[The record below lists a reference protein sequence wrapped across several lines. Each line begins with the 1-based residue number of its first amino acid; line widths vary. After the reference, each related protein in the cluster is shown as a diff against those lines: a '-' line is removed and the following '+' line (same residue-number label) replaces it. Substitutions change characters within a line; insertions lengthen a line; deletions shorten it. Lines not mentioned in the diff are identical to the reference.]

1 MILALRELRRT
12 PRRFVTATIV
22 LTLLVVLLLFLGG
35 LLDGLYLGSTGAL
48 RAQRADVIVYSA
60 DANDSIIRS
69 RIDPTLRAPRRTG
82 TSASPTVERTRPHAR
97 RYHRPGPEHPRRH
110 RRDRL
115 RRARPAAS
123 RPRRPPARPGPTA
136 ASPRFGVHVGQTLG
150 VGPEQVPIRVHGWVS
165 DTNYLLQGALWV
177 DPATWRRVQDTSRPD
192 ASVPP
197 GTFAVL
203 AVSGRPPARTLA
215 HDIDAA
221 TNGKTKTLTKS
232 QAVLSSPG
240 TREQK
245 STFAGI
251 IGVTFLV
258 VGLVVA
264 LFFVLLTI
272 ERISLYG
279 VLKAL
284 GASTPRLA
292 AGVITQAVAV
302 GIVAFA
308 VGELLTLGLAAL
320 LPAQIPLQ
328 LEPSRAVLTFVG
340 IIAAA
345 VLGGAVSLRRVARA
359 DPMTAIGATN

>member
-1 MILALRELRRT
+1 VILALRELSRT
-12 PRRFVTATIV
+12 PRRFVTATVV

-69 RIDPTLRAPRRTG
+69 RIDPALRARVAQVPGVTEVGGLGLTLAGTTVPGRSTLADTAVLGYERAPHGVPAPPPPGEAWADRR
-82 TSASPTVERTRPHAR
+82 
-97 RYHRPGPEHPRRH
+97 
-110 RRDRL
+110 L
-115 RRARPAAS
+115 AA
-123 RPRRPPARPGPTA
+123 
-136 ASPRFGVHVGQTLG
+136 FGVHVGQTLG
-150 VGPEQVPIRVHGWVS
+150 VGPARVPIRVRGWVR

-177 DPATWRRVQDTSRPD
+177 DPPTWRRVQDTSRPD
-192 ASVPP
+192 ATVPP

-203 AVSGRPPARTLA
+203 AVSGRGSAQVLAR
-215 HDIDAA
+215 DIDAA
-221 TNGKTKTLTKS
+221 TDGETKTLTKS

-245 STFAGI
+245 STFTGI

-284 GASTPRLA
+284 GAPTRRLA
-292 AGVITQAVAV
+292 AGVITQALVV
-302 GIVAFA
+302 GLVAFV

-320 LPAQIPLQ
+320 LPAQIPLL
-328 LEPSRAVLTFVG
+328 LEPSRAVMTLVG
-340 IIAAA
+340 VVAAA
-345 VLGGAVSLRRVARA
+345 VLGGTVSLRRIARA
-359 DPMTAIGATN
+359 DPMTAIGAAS

>member
-12 PRRFVTATIV
+12 PRRFVTATVV
-22 LTLLVVLLLFLGG
+22 LTWLVVLLLFLGG

-69 RIDPTLRAPRRTG
+69 RIDPALRATVEQVPGVTGANGLGITLVGTTVPNRSTLADTAVIGYERAPRG
-82 TSASPTVERTRPHAR
+82 LPDPPPPGEAWADR
-97 RYHRPGPEHPRRH
+97 RLG
-110 RRDRL
+110 
-115 RRARPAAS
+115 A
-123 RPRRPPARPGPTA
+123 
-136 ASPRFGVHVGQTLG
+136 FGVRVGQTLG
-150 VGPEQVPIRVHGWVS
+150 VGPAQLPIRVRGWVS

-177 DPATWRRVQDTSRPD
+177 EPATWRRVQDTSRPD
-192 ASVPP
+192 ATVAP
-197 GTFAVL
+197 GMFAIL
-203 AVSGRPPARTLA
+203 AVTGRPPARTLA

-221 TNGKTKTLTKS
+221 TNGETKTLTKA

-251 IGVTFLV
+251 IAVTFLV

-272 ERISLYG
+272 ERASLYG

-292 AGVITQAVAV
+292 VGVITQALVVGLLAFVA
-302 GIVAFA
+302 
-308 VGELLTLGLAAL
+308 GELLTLGLAEL
-320 LPAQIPLQ
+320 LPEEIPLLLQ
-328 LEPSRAVLTFVG
+328 PSRAVFTLVG
-340 IIAAA
+340 VIVAA
-345 VLGGAVSLRRVARA
+345 VVGGTVSLRRIARA
-359 DPMTAIGATN
+359 DPMTAIGAAT

>member
-1 MILALRELRRT
+1 M
-12 PRRFVTATIV
+12 
-22 LTLLVVLLLFLGG
+22 
-35 LLDGLYLGSTGAL
+35 Y
-48 RAQRADVIVYSA
+48 
-60 DANDSIIRS
+60 
-69 RIDPTLRAPRRTG
+69 
-82 TSASPTVERTRPHAR
+82 RTRA
-97 RYHRPGPEHPRRH
+97 GPTP
-110 RRDRL
+110 
-115 RRARPAAS
+115 AS
-123 RPRRPPARPGPTA
+123 RPARSRSSPFRADRRRGK
-136 ASPRFGVHVGQTLG
+136 
-150 VGPEQVPIRVHGWVS
+150 
-165 DTNYLLQGALWV
+165 
-177 DPATWRRVQDTSRPD
+177 
-192 ASVPP
+192 
-197 GTFAVL
+197 
-203 AVSGRPPARTLA
+203 LA

-221 TNGKTKTLTKS
+221 TNGETKTLTKS

-251 IGVTFLV
+251 IDVTFLV

-292 AGVITQAVAV
+292 AGVITQALAV

-328 LEPSRAVLTFVG
+328 LQPSRAVLTLVG
-340 IIAAA
+340 VDCRCRPRRHRVTAPRRTR
-345 VLGGAVSLRRVARA
+345 GSDDRHRRHQLRTENDERARTRERPQ
-359 DPMTAIGATN
+359 DLPVG

>member
-69 RIDPTLRAPRRTG
+69 RIDPALRAR
-82 TSASPTVERTRPHAR
+82 VERAPGVTDVSGLGITLVGTTVPGRHALADTAVIG
-97 RYHRPGPEHPRRH
+97 YEQAPRGV
-110 RRDRL
+110 
-115 RRARPAAS
+115 PA
-123 RPRRPPARPGPTA
+123 PPPAGEAWADRRLA
-136 ASPRFGVHVGQTLG
+136 AFGVHVGQVLR
-150 VGPEQVPIRVHGWVS
+150 VGPQEVPIRVRSWVR

-177 DPATWRRVQDTSRPD
+177 DPPTWRRVQDTSRPD
-192 ASVPP
+192 ARVAP

-203 AVSGRPPARTLA
+203 AASGRAPAQQLA
-215 HDIDAA
+215 RDIDEA
-221 TNGKTKTLTKS
+221 TKGKTKTLTKS

-245 STFAGI
+245 STFTGI

-258 VGLVVA
+258 VALVVA

-284 GASTPRLA
+284 GSSTTRLA
-292 AGVITQAVAV
+292 VGVITQALAV
-302 GIVAFA
+302 GTVAFA
-308 VGELLTLGLAAL
+308 IGGLLTLGLAAV
-320 LPAQIPLQ
+320 LPAQIPLLLQ
-328 LEPSRAVLTFVG
+328 PSRAVTTFGG
-340 IIAAA
+340 IVAAA
-345 VLGGAVSLRRVARA
+345 ILGGMVSLRRIARA
-359 DPMTAIGATN
+359 DPMTAIGAAS

>member
-69 RIDPTLRAPRRTG
+69 RIDPALRARVELVPGVTDVSGLGITLVGTTVPGRGSLADTAVIGYESAPRG
-82 TSASPTVERTRPHAR
+82 V
-97 RYHRPGPEHPRRH
+97 
-110 RRDRL
+110 
-115 RRARPAAS
+115 PA
-123 RPRRPPARPGPTA
+123 PPPAGEAWADRRLA
-136 ASPRFGVHVGQTLG
+136 AFGVHVGQTLG
-150 VGPEQVPIRVHGWVS
+150 VGPEQVPIRVRGWVS

-177 DPATWRRVQDTSRPD
+177 DPATWRQVQDTSRPD

-203 AVSGRPPARTLA
+203 AVSGRPPARKLA

-221 TNGKTKTLTKS
+221 TNGETKTLTKS

-258 VGLVVA
+258 VALVVA

-292 AGVITQAVAV
+292 AGVMTQALVV
-302 GIVAFA
+302 GVVAFGF
-308 VGELLTLGLAAL
+308 GELLTLGLAAL
-320 LPAQIPLQ
+320 LPAQIPLLLQ
-328 LEPSRAVLTFVG
+328 PSRAVLTFVG
-340 IIAAA
+340 VTAAA
-345 VLGGAVSLRRVARA
+345 VLGGTVSLRRIAHA
-359 DPMTAIGATN
+359 DPMTAIGATS

>member
-69 RIDPTLRAPRRTG
+69 RIDPALRAR
-82 TSASPTVERTRPHAR
+82 VERVPGVTDVSGLGITLVGTTVPGRGTLADTAVIGYEGAPRGVSAPPPNGEAWADR
-97 RYHRPGPEHPRRH
+97 R
-110 RRDRL
+110 L
-115 RRARPAAS
+115 AA
-123 RPRRPPARPGPTA
+123 
-136 ASPRFGVHVGQTLG
+136 FGVRVGQTLG
-150 VGPEQVPIRVHGWVS
+150 VGPGQVPIRVRGWVR

-177 DPATWRRVQDTSRPD
+177 NPATWRQVQDTSRPD
-192 ASVPP
+192 ASVPL

-203 AVSGRPPARTLA
+203 AVSGRPPARELA

-221 TNGKTKTLTKS
+221 TNGETKSLTKS
-232 QAVLSSPG
+232 QAVQSSPG
-240 TREQK
+240 TRQQK

-292 AGVITQAVAV
+292 AGVMTQALVV
-302 GIVAFA
+302 GIVAFG

-320 LPAQIPLQ
+320 LPAQIPLLLQ
-328 LEPSRAVLTFVG
+328 PSRAVSTFVG
-340 IIAAA
+340 VTAAA
-345 VLGGAVSLRRVARA
+345 VLGGTVSLRRIAHA

>member
-1 MILALRELRRT
+1 MLALRELRRT

-48 RAQRADVIVYSA
+48 RAQRADVVVYSA

-69 RIDPTLRAPRRTG
+69 RIDPALRARVEQVPGVTEVDGLGITLVGTTVPNRSTLADTAVIGYERAPRGVPAPPPLGEAWADRRL
-82 TSASPTVERTRPHAR
+82 SA
-97 RYHRPGPEHPRRH
+97 
-110 RRDRL
+110 
-115 RRARPAAS
+115 
-123 RPRRPPARPGPTA
+123 
-136 ASPRFGVHVGQTLG
+136 FGVRVGQTLG
-150 VGPEQVPIRVHGWVS
+150 VGPAQVPILVRGWVS

-177 DPATWRRVQDTSRPD
+177 APPTWRHVQDTSRPD
-192 ASVPP
+192 ANVAP

-203 AVSGRPPARTLA
+203 VVTGRPPARQLA
-215 HDIDAA
+215 LDIDAA

-251 IGVTFLV
+251 IDVTFVV

-279 VLKAL
+279 VFKAL

-292 AGVITQAVAV
+292 AGVITQALVV

-320 LPAQIPLQ
+320 LPEQIPLLLQ
-328 LEPSRAVLTFVG
+328 PSRAVLTLVG
-340 IIAAA
+340 VIAAA
-345 VLGGAVSLRRVARA
+345 VLGGTVSLRRIARA
-359 DPMTAIGATN
+359 DPMTAIGSAG

>member
-12 PRRFVTATIV
+12 PRRFVTATVV

-69 RIDPTLRAPRRTG
+69 RIDPALRAQVERVPGVNEVNGLGITLTG
-82 TSASPTVERTRPHAR
+82 TTVPGRGTLADTAVIGYESA
-97 RYHRPGPEHPRRH
+97 PRGV
-110 RRDRL
+110 
-115 RRARPAAS
+115 PA
-123 RPRRPPARPGPTA
+123 PPPAGEAWADRRLA
-136 ASPRFGVHVGQTLG
+136 AFGVQVGQTLG
-150 VGPEQVPIRVHGWVS
+150 VGPEQVPVRVRGWVS
-165 DTNYLLQGALWV
+165 DTSYLLQGALWV
-177 DPATWRRVQDTSRPD
+177 DPATWRHVQATSRPD
-192 ASVPP
+192 AGVPP

-221 TNGKTKTLTKS
+221 TNGETTTLTKS
-232 QAVLSSPG
+232 QAVLSLPG

-264 LFFVLLTI
+264 LFFVLLAI

-292 AGVITQAVAV
+292 AGVITQALAV
-302 GIVAFA
+302 GIVAFV

-328 LEPSRAVLTFVG
+328 LQPSRAVLTLVG
-340 IIAAA
+340 VTAAA
-345 VLGGAVSLRRVARA
+345 VLGGTVSLRRVARA
-359 DPMTAIGATN
+359 DPMTAIGVTN